1 MHIHGHLCGLSFELP
16 LMETRLET
24 HDETAKPANAVDAI
38 ERPNAAWY
46 LDGRDGAAA
55 NLWQVPTGRIEGTL
69 QDSSGAVIL
78 VAQLSLVNERTQTRL
93 FAESGSEGFSS
104 LGIPCGSLR
113 NGIG

>member
-1 MHIHGHLCGLSFELP
+1 MKQQNLPTLSMPLNGLTLLGIWMVATVPPPTF
-16 LMETRLET
+16 
-24 HDETAKPANAVDAI
+24 
-38 ERPNAAWY
+38 
-46 LDGRDGAAA
+46 G
-55 NLWQVPTGRIEGTL
+55 QVPTGRIEGTL
-69 QDSSGAVIL
+69 QDSSGAVIP